1 MSLEAA
7 DLVRVRSLSLFETTN
22 DEVFDGLMRGAFLQ
36 RFPRGSQLTTQ
47 GQPDNFLFLLLEGAI
62 ELEGSFSDRESTLA
76 LLWPTATLGLA
87 SIVLDGPSLMTA
99 RTTKASLILMLP
111 GEALRQALG
120 EDAGLGRAVAEEL
133 AGCFSGAVR
142 SLKNCKLRTA
152 RERLISYLLAQHQRQ
167 GGGSVVKLPCR
178 KRVLASLLGMTPENL
193 SRAFSSLGSHG
204 VEIDGSTVTLRQPGD
219 LAQLAPPDPMI
230 DNNIGDGFGQAE
242 RERRR
247 GGRAPMAAH
256 QSVTPKVE
264 AGLGADCAITI

>member
-1 MSLEAA
+1 MSLEAP
-7 DLVRVRSLSLFETTN
+7 DLLRVRALPLFETAA
-22 DEVFDGLMRGAFLQ
+22 DGVFHQLMRGAFLQ

-47 GQPDNFLFLLLEGAI
+47 GQPDNFLFVLLEGAI
-62 ELEGSFSDRESTLA
+62 ELEGSSSDRESTLA

-99 RTTKASLILMLP
+99 RATKASLILMVP
-111 GEALRQALG
+111 GDAFRQALG
-120 EDAGLGRAVAEEL
+120 QDAGLGRAVAEEL

-152 RERLISYLLAQHQRQ
+152 RERLISYLLAQHARQ

-193 SRAFSSLGSHG
+193 SRAFSSLGPHG
-204 VEIDGSTVTLRQPGD
+204 VEIDGATVTLRQPD
-219 LAQLAPPDPMI
+219 SLAQLAHPDAMI
-230 DNNIGDGFGQAE
+230 DNDIGDAFSQAE

-247 GGRAPMAAH
+247 GARTANAPH
-256 QSVTPKVE
+256 
-264 AGLGADCAITI
+264 